1 MWLLKLS
8 LRHDCIIGNRCKQFH
23 CTSVGYA
30 LDSFKEAGYTYYL
43 HFEKVEGKKSPEFL
57 EDLKNDSHVT
67 HFESNNNT
75 VFFIYKTKETGTM
88 PAQFSL
94 SAKKVFHTKPI
105 FVDKEGVEHW
115 EVATWNR
122 DDINA
127 FIQYL
132 KKSTHNLFSF
142 TIDKIVKTKLND
154 IFFPT
159 VMPMLTELQKKALD
173 IAIKEEYYDYP
184 RHAELDMLSKIMG
197 VSLSTYREHLRKA
210 EKVMLQNIHSTII

>member
-8 LRHDCIIGNRCKQFH
+8 LLHDCIIGNRCKKFH
-23 CTSVGYA
+23 CTSIGYA

-43 HFEKVEGKKSPEFL
+43 HFEKIEGKKTNEFL
-57 EDLKNDSHVT
+57 LDLKHDSHVV

-75 VFFIYKTKETGTM
+75 VFFIYKTKETGVM
-88 PAQFSL
+88 PAQLSL
-94 SAKKVFHTKPI
+94 SAKKVFHVKPI

-122 DDINA
+122 EDITA
-127 FIQYL
+127 FISYL

-159 VMPMLTELQKKALD
+159 VMPALTAHQKKAMD
-173 IAIKEEYYDYP
+173 IAIKEGYYDYP
-184 RHAELDMLSKIMG
+184 RHSELDMLSKIMG
-197 VSLSTYREHLRKA
+197 ISLSTYREHLRKA
-210 EKVMLQNIHSTII
+210 EKVMLQNVNRS